1 MKIFAYR
8 GKHENFGDELNHW
21 LWERLLPGFFDED
34 ENQLFLGIGSILYDH
49 FDPQIQKIVF
59 GSGYGGYTNPP
70 KVDGNWT
77 FYFVRGK
84 KTAEVLGIDPSYAI
98 GDSGILTRS
107 CWDAKSVEKRYPVSF
122 MPHYESA
129 MYGSWDKVC
138 ELAGIHYIDPR
149 WSVEKVLTEI
159 SASHK
164 VVSEAMHGCIISDA
178 LRVPWRAIR
187 PIAPGNRAKWYDW
200 ASALDLEIDFDPIGP
215 SNLVEVGASLVR
227 KNTYLLKN
235 ITFRHRR
242 IRQLTGNYV
251 FGSTVKTLQ
260 RVAEKP
266 GQLSSDAS
274 IEGAHDKMLVEL
286 NRLKQN
292 FSKKTASAL

>member
-1 MKIFAYR
+1 MKMFAYR

-34 ENQLFLGIGSILYDH
+34 ESQLFLGIGSILYDN
-49 FDPQIQKIVF
+49 FDPNMQKIVF

-107 CWDAKSVEKRYPVSF
+107 CWDAKSIEKRYPVSF

-149 WSVEKVLTEI
+149 WPVEKVLTEI

-178 LRVPWRAIR
+178 LRVPGGRSGRSRRGTEPSGTIGQVRLIWRSTSTRSAR
-187 PIAPGNRAKWYDW
+187 QTSSKQAHHWYGTT
-200 ASALDLEIDFDPIGP
+200 P
-215 SNLVEVGASLVR
+215 
-227 KNTYLLKN
+227 
-235 ITFRHRR
+235 TF
-242 IRQLTGNYV
+242 
-251 FGSTVKTLQ
+251 
-260 RVAEKP
+260 
-266 GQLSSDAS
+266 
-274 IEGAHDKMLVEL
+274 
-286 NRLKQN
+286 
-292 FSKKTASAL
+292 